1 MKKTFNVTAFDAY
14 DYTMECPV
22 CSESCKTIE
31 EAESEIETDDA
42 ERRERW
48 RRSKWYNHG
57 IANPFE
63 HHEYGVIEM
72 VGTAEIDV
80 EDDDYEPSFYELC
93 EAVED
98 WQEGEYCKQ
107 YTFIE

>member
-1 MKKTFNVTAFDAY
+1 MKKLYSVTAFDAY
-14 DYTMECPV
+14 DYTRECPV
-22 CSESCKTIE
+22 CSEYCKTIE

-57 IANPFE
+57 KANPFE

-80 EDDDYEPSFYELC
+80 EDDDCEPSYYELR

-98 WQEGEYCKQ
+98 WQEGDYFRIYE
-107 YTFIE
+107 F

>member
-1 MKKTFNVTAFDAY
+1 MKKTFTVTAFDAY
-14 DYTMECPV
+14 DYTQECSV
-22 CSESCKTIE
+22 CSEYCKTITD
-31 EAESEIETDDA
+31 AENKIEIDDA

-48 RRSKWYNHG
+48 RRSIFCNHG
-57 IANPFE
+57 KANPFE

-80 EDDDYEPSFYELC
+80 EDDETEPSYYELR

-98 WQEGEYCKQ
+98 WQEGDYFCICEL
-107 YTFIE
+107 

>member
-1 MKKTFNVTAFDAY
+1 MKKTFTVTAFDAY
-14 DYTMECPV
+14 DYTRECPV
-22 CSESCKTIE
+22 CSEYCKTIAD
-31 EAESEIETDDA
+31 AESEIETDDA

-48 RRSKWYNHG
+48 RRSNWYNHG
-57 IANPFE
+57 RVNPFE

-80 EDDDYEPSFYELC
+80 EDDETEPSYYELR

-98 WQEGEYCKQ
+98 WQEGEYFRM
-107 YTFIE
+107 YEF

>member
-1 MKKTFNVTAFDAY
+1 MKKTFTVTAFEAY
-14 DYTMECPV
+14 DYTRECSV
-22 CSESCKTIE
+22 CSEYCKTIE
-31 EAESEIETDDA
+31 EAESKIETDDA

-57 IANPFE
+57 KSNPFE

-80 EDDDYEPSFYELC
+80 EDDDTEPSYYELYK
-93 EAVED
+93 AVED
-98 WQEGEYCKQ
+98 WQEGNYFLM
-107 YTFIE
+107 YDF